1 VIVVDSSAWIEWL
14 RSTGSAVHRTLGS
27 LVLDGAPLYLSEVV
41 AMELLAGARDDA
53 EEDRLRRGPLGLPL
67 LPLAGVADFEAAA
80 GLYRTCRGAGET
92 VRSLI
97 DCLVAV
103 PTIAAGAELLHADED
118 FEILAR
124 HTPLRLFPLVE

>member
-1 VIVVDSSAWIEWL
+1 
-14 RSTGSAVHRTLGS
+14 
-27 LVLDGAPLYLSEVV
+27 
-41 AMELLAGARDDA
+41 
-53 EEDRLRRGPLGLPL
+53 LRRGPLGLPL

-80 GLYRTCRGAGET
+80 GLYRTCRRAGET
-92 VRSLI
+92 VRSLT

-124 HTPLRLFPLVE
+124 HTSLRVFPLVQ